1 MRRDRSVASPLW
13 AGRWGRGLFGTAVS
27 PQYPSSNPPSREGLA
42 AAVKRTI
49 RALKDEELGNN
60 ELLAVLQLKDRADL
74 RIRYLTP
81 ALEAGLIER
90 TQANVHAP
98 NQKYRLTE
106 SGRRLLD
113 AL

>member
-1 MRRDRSVASPLW
+1 MRGAIPQVT
-13 AGRWGRGLFGTAVS
+13 TAVS
-27 PQYPSSNPPSREGLA
+27 PQYPSSNPPSREGLS